1 MSEAAKPRILPMK
14 TAGTQHL
21 IERTYRE
28 SGAFQWVR
36 ETYKNAEEAG
46 ATRVEFGIEWQAV
59 ENLGVYRRV
68 IADNGS
74 GMSPEHLVE
83 YFNTF
88 GGGGKPI
95 GGLHENFGVGSK
107 TSLLP
112 WNPAGMVVVSY
123 QDGDAAMIEVQR
135 DPATGEYGLRLHTAE
150 DTETGEESLEEVVE
164 PYEDDERGCDWS
176 AVKPAWIKDH
186 GTVIVLL
193 GGDPGE
199 DTVLGDRSREEQDIK
214 GISTYLNRR
223 IWEIPDGVEV
233 IVDELRNNSRG
244 DWPRNEE
251 EGHGSQPK
259 VGVDRRTNS
268 RTIRG
273 AEFYITYPSK
283 TFEKGKLAHSGSV
296 DLPSGSEVLWY
307 LWDGDRPAIQSY
319 AAQGGYIGALYE
331 NELYD
336 VVSHQATYR
345 SFGITE
351 REVRSKVWLI
361 VRPPKAGADNGR
373 HGVYPRTDRN
383 SLLVKGGPDAGGPL
397 PINEW
402 AREFSTIMPKPLVDA
417 INKAR
422 AKGGGSITDK
432 AWRDKLADRFGSR
445 WRIPK
450 LRARKGGPVSVDSTQ
465 SGGSARTRIKKV
477 KPASARQSGGSGGTE
492 GAVNTGAKSGSV
504 KAVKTTVGGGIPTFR
519 KVGSDAVEEGMLAV
533 WQPNDPT
540 EPNGVVLI
548 NVDHPVLRAEIEH
561 WASQYPDHLAEE
573 VGKEVANVYGEMAVA
588 KVAHSEHLKGI
599 IPAADIEEQL
609 RSPAALTMALLGL
622 IGEEAVLAP
631 RIGGKFSKKAA
642 A

>member
-1 MSEAAKPRILPMK
+1 MSKAAKPRILPMK

-46 ATRVEFGIEWQAV
+46 ATRIEFGIEWQAV

-135 DPATGEYGLRLHTAE
+135 DPASGEYGLRLHTAE

-164 PYEDDERGCDWS
+164 PYEDSDRGCDWS
-176 AVKPAWIKDH
+176 AIRPAWIGDH

-244 DWPRNEE
+244 VWPLNEE
-251 EGHGSQPK
+251 EGHGRQSK
-259 VGVDRRTNS
+259 VGDRYTRFESSGTS
-268 RTIRG
+268 QVTSITI
-273 AEFYITYPSK
+273 T
-283 TFEKGKLAHSGSV
+283 
-296 DLPSGSEVLWY
+296 
-307 LWDGDRPAIQSY
+307 
-319 AAQGGYIGALYE
+319 
-331 NELYD
+331 
-336 VVSHQATYR
+336 
-345 SFGITE
+345 
-351 REVRSKVWLI
+351 KVMDI
-361 VRPPKAGADNGR
+361 A
-373 HGVYPRTDRN
+373 
-383 SLLVKGGPDAGGPL
+383 DAGYFRP
-397 PINEW
+397 
-402 AREFSTIMPKPLVDA
+402 
-417 INKAR
+417 
-422 AKGGGSITDK
+422 
-432 AWRDKLADRFGSR
+432 
-445 WRIPK
+445 
-450 LRARKGGPVSVDSTQ
+450 DS
-465 SGGSARTRIKKV
+465 
-477 KPASARQSGGSGGTE
+477 
-492 GAVNTGAKSGSV
+492 
-504 KAVKTTVGGGIPTFR
+504 
-519 KVGSDAVEEGMLAV
+519 
-533 WQPNDPT
+533 
-540 EPNGVVLI
+540 
-548 NVDHPVLRAEIEH
+548 
-561 WASQYPDHLAEE
+561 
-573 VGKEVANVYGEMAVA
+573 
-588 KVAHSEHLKGI
+588 
-599 IPAADIEEQL
+599 
-609 RSPAALTMALLGL
+609 
-622 IGEEAVLAP
+622 
-631 RIGGKFSKKAA
+631 
-642 A
+642 

>member
-1 MSEAAKPRILPMK
+1 MTKADKPRILPMK
-14 TAGTQHL
+14 TAGTQHF

-36 ETYKNAEEAG
+36 ETYKNAEEAN
-46 ATRVEFGIEWQAV
+46 ATHVEFGIEWQAV
-59 ENLGVYRRV
+59 ENLGVYRRM
-68 IADNGS
+68 ITDNGS
-74 GMSPEHLVE
+74 GMTPEHLVE

-123 QDGDAAMIEVQR
+123 QDGEAAMIEVQR
-135 DPATGEYGLRLHTAE
+135 DPSSGEYGLRLHTAE
-150 DTETGEESLEEVVE
+150 DPDTGEESLEEVVA
-164 PYEDDERGCDWS
+164 PYDDPDRGCDWS
-176 AVKPAWIKDH
+176 AIKPSWLGDH
-186 GTVIVLL
+186 GTIIVLL
-193 GGDPGE
+193 GSDPTG
-199 DTVLGDRSREEQDIK
+199 DTVLGDRTREEQDIK

-223 IWEIPDGVEV
+223 IWQVPDGVEL
-233 IVDELRNNSRG
+233 IVDELRTGSRG
-244 DWPRNEE
+244 DWPRSEE
-251 EGHGSQPK
+251 EAHGTQPK
-259 VGVDRRTNS
+259 GGVDRRTNS

-273 AEFYITYPSK
+273 ADYYINYPVPTYK
-283 TFEKGKLAHSGSV
+283 KGRLAHSGSV
-296 DLPSGSEVLWY
+296 ELDSGSEVSWY
-307 LWDGDRPAIQSY
+307 LWEGDRPAIQSY

-351 REVRSKVWLI
+351 REVRSKVWL
-361 VRPPKAGADNGR
+361 VVKPPLAGSENGR

-402 AREFSTIMPKPLVDA
+402 AREFSTVMPKPLVDA
-417 INKAR
+417 INNAR
-422 AKGGGSITDK
+422 ATGGGSINDK
-432 AWRDKLADRFGSR
+432 AWRDRLADRFGSR

-450 LRARKGGPVSVDSTQ
+450 LRARKGGPVSVDATQ
-465 SGGSARTRIKKV
+465 PGTKKARIKKV
-477 KPASARQSGGSGGTE
+477 KPTNVNKGGNAGGT
-492 GAVNTGAKSGSV
+492 GGDLNTGTKPGNV
-504 KAVKTTVGGGIPTFR
+504 KAVKTSVGGGIPSFR
-519 KVGSDAVEEGMLAV
+519 KVGADQVEDGMLAV

-548 NVDHPVLRAEIEH
+548 NIEHPVLRAEIEH
-561 WASQYPDHLAEE
+561 WASQYPDHLAEQVGAE
-573 VGKEVANVYGEMAVA
+573 VGNVYGEMAVA
-588 KVAHSEHLKGI
+588 KIAHSEHLKGI
-599 IPAADIEEQL
+599 IPAAEIEEDL
-609 RSPAALTMALLGL
+609 RSPAALTMSLLGL

>member
-1 MSEAAKPRILPMK
+1 MSKGKPRIRPMK

-46 ATRVEFGIEWQAV
+46 ATRIEFGIEWQAV

-123 QDGDAAMIEVQR
+123 QDGEAAMIEVQR
-135 DPATGEYGLRLHTAE
+135 DPATGEYGLRLHAAE
-150 DTETGEESLEEVVE
+150 DDAGEESIEEIVA
-164 PYEDDERGCDWS
+164 PYEDTERGCDWS
-176 AVKPAWIKDH
+176 AIKPAWIGDN

-193 GGDPGE
+193 GGDPSE
-199 DTVLGDRSREEQDIK
+199 DTVLGDRTREEQDIK

-223 IWEIPDGVEV
+223 IWQVPANVEV
-233 IVDELRNNSRG
+233 IVDELRTGSRG
-244 DWPRNEE
+244 DWPRTEE
-251 EGHGSQPK
+251 DAHGPQAK

-273 AEFYITYPSK
+273 AEYYIDYPVQTYK
-283 TFEKGKLAHSGSV
+283 KGKLAHSGIV
-296 DLPSGSEVLWY
+296 DLPSGSKVRWY
-307 LWDGDRPAIQSY
+307 LWDGERPAVQSY

-331 NELYD
+331 DELYD

-361 VRPPKAGADNGR
+361 VQPPKAGADNGR

-402 AREFSTIMPKPLVDA
+402 AREFSMVMPKPLVDA

-422 AKGGGSITDK
+422 ANGGGTINDK

-450 LRARKGGPVSVDSTQ
+450 LRTRKGGPVSVDSTQ
-465 SGGSARTRIKKV
+465 GGTTKTRIKKV
-477 KPASARQSGGSGGTE
+477 KPASNKSGGNSGG
-492 GAVNTGAKSGSV
+492 GGGGLNTGTKPGNV
-504 KAVKTTVGGGIPTFR
+504 KAVKTSVGGGIPSFR
-519 KVGSDAVEEGMLAV
+519 LVGADQVEDGMMAV
-533 WQPNDPT
+533 WVPNDPT
-540 EPNGVVLI
+540 EPSGVVLVNI
-548 NVDHPVLRAEIEH
+548 EHPVLKAEIEH
-561 WASQYPDHLAEE
+561 WASQYPDHLAEQ
-573 VGKEVANVYGEMAVA
+573 VGQEVANVYGEMAVA

-609 RSPAALTMALLGL
+609 RSPAALTMSLLGL

-631 RIGGKFSKKAA
+631 RIGGKFSKKVAA
-642 A
+642 

>member
-1 MSEAAKPRILPMK
+1 MTKAAKPRILPMK

-46 ATRVEFGIEWQAV
+46 ATRIEFGVEWQGV
-59 ENLGVYRRV
+59 ENLGVYRRL

-123 QDGDAAMIEVQR
+123 QDGNAAMIEVQR
-135 DPATGEYGLRLHTAE
+135 DPSTGEYGLRLHSAE
-150 DTETGEESLEEVVE
+150 DPDTGEESLEEVVE

-176 AVKPAWIKDH
+176 AVKPAWIEDH

-193 GGDPGE
+193 GADPGE
-199 DTVLGDRSREEQDIK
+199 DTVLGDRAREEQDIK

-223 IWEIPDGVEV
+223 IWHVPDSVEV
-233 IVDELRNNSRG
+233 IVDELRTGSRG
-244 DWPRNEE
+244 DWPLSEQE
-251 EGHGSQPK
+251 AHGTQPK
-259 VGVDRRTNS
+259 VGVDRRTNT

-273 AEFYITYPSK
+273 AEYYINYPVSTYK
-283 TFEKGKLAHSGSV
+283 KGKLGHSGSIE
-296 DLPSGSEVLWY
+296 LASGSEVLWY
-307 LWDGDRPAIQSY
+307 LWDGERPAIQSY
-319 AAQGGYIGALYE
+319 AAQGGFIGALYE

-336 VVSHQATYR
+336 VVTHQATYR

-361 VRPPKAGADNGR
+361 IKPPKAGAENGR

-402 AREFSTIMPKPLVDA
+402 AREFSMVMPKPLVDA
-417 INKAR
+417 INSAR
-422 AKGGGSITDK
+422 ATGGGSIKDK
-432 AWRDKLADRFGSR
+432 AWRERLADRFGSR

-450 LRARKGGPVSVDSTQ
+450 LRARKGGPLSVDPTQ
-465 SGGSARTRIKKV
+465 AGTKKTRIKKV
-477 KPASARQSGGSGGTE
+477 KPANHRSGGNSGGTAGE
-492 GAVNTGAKSGSV
+492 LNTGTKPGGV
-504 KAVKTTVGGGIPTFR
+504 KAVKTSVGGGIPSFR
-519 KVGSDAVEEGMLAV
+519 LVGADQVEPGMLAV

-548 NVDHPVLRAEIEH
+548 NIEHPVLRAEIEH
-561 WASQYPDHLAEE
+561 WASQYPDHLAEQ
-573 VGKEVANVYGEMAVA
+573 VGQEVANVYGEMAVA

-599 IPAADIEEQL
+599 IPAAEIEEGL
-609 RSPAALTMALLGL
+609 RSPAALTMSLLGL

-631 RIGGKFSKKAA
+631 RIGGKFSKKAPA
-642 A
+642 